1 MDGHAQSHEHSS
13 IREYLQV
20 LRRRKWI
27 VITAVV
33 VVPVA
38 AYVFSTQQQ
47 SKYQAAAEVLL
58 SRQNLSN
65 SLNGVQ
71 DPTLSIQPDRLAQT
85 QADLAR
91 VPPVIERTLAAAN
104 VNDITPDAFAAASSV
119 SAKTDADLLTFR
131 VTHHDPALAARLA
144 TEYARQYIVYRT
156 RLDTQALAKA
166 RTQVQDRIDT
176 LASTG
181 DTKSALYASLV
192 ERDQQLQTMQ
202 ALQTSNASLVREAQ
216 DASKVQPRPARNAI
230 LGLMLGLVLGIGLA
244 FLREALDT
252 KVRTSDEVARK
263 LGLPILARIP
273 APPRQMRSTN
283 RLAMLAD
290 PDGPSAEPFRVLRTN
305 VEFAN
310 LELNAKT
317 LMVTSALEEE
327 GKSTTVA
334 NLAVSFARSGK
345 RTILVDLDLRR
356 PYQHKFFPLGRRPGL
371 TDVALRHVSVDD
383 ALAPYPL
390 TDGPSWSLRNRAS
403 GNGGSVTIAGALDV
417 IGTGPLPPNP
427 GEFLGSRFL
436 DEILSQLAVR
446 ADLVLIDA
454 APLLSVGDALALSAK
469 VDGILVV
476 ARIDR
481 LRRPIVRELQRT
493 LEASPAKPLGLIVTA
508 ADADESY
515 GYGYYSKQ
523 GYSGYLRRPDERE
536 STEALGLR

>member
-1 MDGHAQSHEHSS
+1 MTHDAAAETSPLTT
-13 IREYLQV
+13 YVQV
-20 LRRRKWI
+20 MRRRKWLALAAI
-27 VITAVV
+27 VL
-33 VVPVA
+33 VPAA
-38 AYVFSTQQQ
+38 AYAFSTQQT
-47 SKYQAAAEVLL
+47 SRYQASAEVLL

-91 VPPVIERTLAAAN
+91 VPPVIERTLQAATVDEMTVDQFSA
-104 VNDITPDAFAAASSV
+104 DSSV

-131 VTHHDPALAARLA
+131 FTHHDPRLAARLA
-144 TEYARQYIVYRT
+144 TEYARQYIAYRT
-156 RLDTQALAKA
+156 QLDTQPLTKA
-166 RTQVQDRIDT
+166 RKQVQDRIDQLELNGNT
-176 LASTG
+176 R
-181 DTKSALYASLV
+181 SALYASLV

-202 ALQTSNASLVREAQ
+202 ALQTANASLVREAQ
-216 DASKVQPRPARNAI
+216 GASKVQPRPTRNAI
-230 LGLMLGLVLGIGLA
+230 LGLMLGIVLGFGLA

-252 KVRTSDEVARK
+252 KVRTSDEVARE
-263 LGLPILARIP
+263 LDLPILARVP
-273 APPRQMRSTN
+273 GPPRQLRNSN

-290 PDGPSAEPFRVLRTN
+290 PDGAFAEPFRVLRAK

-310 LELNAKT
+310 LELHAT
-317 LMVTSALEEE
+317 TMMVTSALEEE

-345 RTILVDLDLRR
+345 RVILVDLDLRR

-371 TDVALRHVSVDD
+371 TDVALRHVSIDE

-390 TDGPSWSLRNRAS
+390 TDGPSWSLRSRA
-403 GNGGSVTIAGALDV
+403 GNGSVTIAGTLEV
-417 IGTGPLPPNP
+417 LGTGPLPPNP
-427 GEFLGSRFL
+427 GEFLGSHVV
-436 DEILSQLAVR
+436 DEILSELAGR
-446 ADLVLIDA
+446 ADLVLIDT
-454 APLLSVGDALALSAK
+454 APLLSAGDALALSAT
-469 VDGILVV
+469 VEAMLLV

-508 ADADESY
+508 AGADESY
-515 GYGYYSKQ
+515 GYGYYSYRHRHAGHPKQ
-523 GYSGYLRRPDERE
+523 PNERE

>member
-1 MDGHAQSHEHSS
+1 MPRHHGHV
-13 IREYLQV
+13 RPGMGG
-20 LRRRKWI
+20 R
-27 VITAVV
+27 
-33 VVPVA
+33 
-38 AYVFSTQQQ
+38 F
-47 SKYQAAAEVLL
+47 
-58 SRQNLSN
+58 
-65 SLNGVQ
+65 
-71 DPTLSIQPDRLAQT
+71 
-85 QADLAR
+85 
-91 VPPVIERTLAAAN
+91 
-104 VNDITPDAFAAASSV
+104 
-119 SAKTDADLLTFR
+119 
-131 VTHHDPALAARLA
+131 
-144 TEYARQYIVYRT
+144 
-156 RLDTQALAKA
+156 
-166 RTQVQDRIDT
+166 IDT
-176 LASTG
+176 LAATG
-181 DTKSALYASLV
+181 DTKSALYASLI

-202 ALQTSNASLVREAQ
+202 ALQTSNASLVREALS
-216 DASKVQPRPARNAI
+216 ASKVQPRPARNAI
-230 LGLMLGLVLGIGLA
+230 LGLMLGLVVGIGLA

-263 LGLPILARIP
+263 LDLPILARVP
-273 APPRQMRSTN
+273 APPRQLRNTN

-290 PDGPSAEPFRVLRTN
+290 PDGQSAEPFRVLRTN

-310 LELNAKT
+310 LEVNAKT

-371 TDVALRHVSVDD
+371 TDVALRHVSIED

-417 IGTGPLPPNP
+417 VGTGPLPPNP

-446 ADLVLIDA
+446 ADLVLIDT

-515 GYGYYSKQ
+515 GYGYYYKH

>member
-33 VVPVA
+33 VVPAA

-47 SKYQAAAEVLL
+47 SKYQASAEVLL

-91 VPPVIERTLAAAN
+91 VPPVIERTLEAAN
-104 VNDITPDAFAAASSV
+104 VNDITPSEFAAASGA
-119 SAKTDADLLTFR
+119 SAKTDADLLTFTF
-131 VTHHDPALAARLA
+131 THHDPELAARLA

-156 RLDTQALAKA
+156 HLDTQALAKA

-176 LASTG
+176 LAATG
-181 DTKSALYASLV
+181 DTQSALYASLI

-202 ALQTSNASLVREAQ
+202 ALQTSNASLVREALS
-216 DASKVQPRPARNAI
+216 ASKVQPRPARNAI
-230 LGLMLGLVLGIGLA
+230 LGLMLGLVVGIGLA

-263 LGLPILARIP
+263 LDLPILARVP
-273 APPRQMRSTN
+273 APPRQLRNTN

-290 PDGPSAEPFRVLRTN
+290 PDGQSAEPFRVLRTN

-310 LELNAKT
+310 LEVNAKT

-371 TDVALRHVSVDD
+371 TDVALRHVSIED

-417 IGTGPLPPNP
+417 VGTGPLPPNP

-446 ADLVLIDA
+446 ADLVLIDT

-515 GYGYYSKQ
+515 GYGYYYKH

>member
-1 MDGHAQSHEHSS
+1 VAHDAAAETSTLTT
-13 IREYLQV
+13 YLKV
-20 LRRRKWI
+20 LRRRKWLALTAI
-27 VITAVV
+27 VL
-33 VVPVA
+33 VPAA
-38 AYVFSTQQQ
+38 AYGFSTQQT
-47 SKYQAAAEVLL
+47 SKYQASAEVLL

-91 VPPVIERTLAAAN
+91 VPPVIEGTLSATH
-104 VNDITPDAFAAASSV
+104 VNSITPDQFAADSSV
-119 SAKTDADLLTFR
+119 SAKTDADLLAFKF
-131 VTHHDPALAARLA
+131 THHDPQIAARLA
-144 TEYARQYIVYRT
+144 TEYARQYIAYRT
-156 RLDTQALAKA
+156 QLDTQALAKA
-166 RTQVQDRIDT
+166 RTQVKDRIT
-176 LASTG
+176 QIELSG
-181 DTKSALYASLV
+181 DTKSPLYASLV
-192 ERDQQLQTMQ
+192 EREQQLQTMQ

-216 DASKVQPRPARNAI
+216 GASKVQPRPTRNAI
-230 LGLMLGLVLGIGLA
+230 LGLMLGLVLGVGLA

-252 KVRTSDEVARK
+252 KVRTGDEVARK
-263 LGLPILARIP
+263 LDLPILARVP
-273 APPRQMRSTN
+273 EPPRQLRNSN

-290 PDGPSAEPFRVLRTN
+290 PDGTFAEPFRVLRTN

-310 LELNAKT
+310 LELHAKT
-317 LMVTSALEEE
+317 VMVTSALEEE

-345 RTILVDLDLRR
+345 RAILVDLDLRR

-371 TDVALRHVSVDD
+371 TDIALRHVSIDE

-390 TDGPSWSLRNRAS
+390 TDGPSWSLRNRMS
-403 GNGGSVTIAGALDV
+403 GNGTVTIAGRLEV

-427 GEFLGSRFL
+427 GEFLGSHVL
-436 DEILSQLAVR
+436 DEILADLAAR

-454 APLLSVGDALALSAK
+454 APLLRVGDALALSAK
-469 VDGILVV
+469 VEAMLIV

-493 LEASPAKPLGLIVTA
+493 LEASRAKPLGLIVTA

-515 GYGYYSKQ
+515 GYGYGYRR
-523 GYSGYLRRPDERE
+523 YSGYSRRSDERV
-536 STEALGLR
+536 STEAMG

>member
-1 MDGHAQSHEHSS
+1 MDGHAQGHEHSS
-13 IREYLQV
+13 LREYLQV

-27 VITAVV
+27 VITAIV
-33 VVPVA
+33 VVPAA
-38 AYVFSTQQQ
+38 AYAFSTQQQ
-47 SKYQAAAEVLL
+47 SKYRASAEVLL

-71 DPTLSIQPDRLAQT
+71 DPSLSIQPDRLAQT
-85 QADLAR
+85 QADLAQ
-91 VPPVIERTLAAAN
+91 VPPVIERTLKAAQ
-104 VNDITPDAFAAASSV
+104 VDGITPAEFAADSSG
-119 SAKTDADLLTFR
+119 SARTDADLLTFKF
-131 VTHHDPALAARLA
+131 THHDPALAARLA
-144 TEYARQYIVYRT
+144 TEYARQYIAYRT
-156 RLDTQALAKA
+156 QLDTQALTKA
-166 RTQVQDRIDT
+166 RTQVQDRINQ
-176 LASTG
+176 LELSG

-216 DASKVQPRPARNAI
+216 GASKVQPRPTRNAV

-244 FLREALDT
+244 FLRETLDT
-252 KVRTSDEVARK
+252 KVRTSDEIARK

-273 APPRQMRSTN
+273 APPRQLRSTN

-290 PDGPSAEPFRVLRTN
+290 PDGTFAEPFRVLRTN
-305 VEFAN
+305 IEFAN
-310 LELNAKT
+310 LDVNAKT
-317 LMVTSALEEE
+317 MMVTSAVEEE

-345 RTILVDLDLRR
+345 RAILVDLDLRR

-371 TDVALRHVSVDD
+371 TDVALRHVSLDD
-383 ALAPYPL
+383 ALAPYSL
-390 TDGPSWSLRNRAS
+390 TDGPSWSIRNRG
-403 GNGGSVTIAGALDV
+403 GNGAVTIAGTLEV
-417 IGTGPLPPNP
+417 IGSGPLPPNP
-427 GEFLGSRFL
+427 GEFLSSHVL
-436 DEILSQLAVR
+436 DEILVELAGR
-446 ADLVLIDA
+446 ADVVLIDA

-469 VDGILVV
+469 VDAMLLV

-515 GYGYYSKQ
+515 GYGYYRRYA
-523 GYSGYLRRPDERE
+523 GYARQAEERE
-536 STEALGLR
+536 TTEALGLR